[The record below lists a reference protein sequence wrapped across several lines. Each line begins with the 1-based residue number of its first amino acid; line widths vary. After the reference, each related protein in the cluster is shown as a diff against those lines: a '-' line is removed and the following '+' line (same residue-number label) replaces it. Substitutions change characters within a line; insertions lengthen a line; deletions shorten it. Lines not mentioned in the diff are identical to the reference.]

1 MIQETEVEIET
12 NKHRNSFNA
21 QLLKLYEDNKLKKFW
36 KKIDYEQL
44 IELIKGGSESL
55 PKDDSKIVIKYYYD
69 IKKYEVLELNGVSR
83 LVKKKERIKDEI
95 ECFSYY
101 EQMFEVIDEVH
112 KEIGHGGL
120 Q

>member
-44 IELIKGGSESL
+44 IE
-55 PKDDSKIVIKYYYD
+55 
-69 IKKYEVLELNGVSR
+69 
-83 LVKKKERIKDEI
+83 
-95 ECFSYY
+95 
-101 EQMFEVIDEVH
+101 
-112 KEIGHGGL
+112 
-120 Q
+120 